1 MLQSVIISRLPL
13 LSGTADLVFLV
24 LLAWSLQSR
33 VRYSWLWALI
43 GGLLVSLTSAIP
55 YFAPLFGY
63 MIVVVIARLLQRRL
77 WQIPILAMFATTV
90 VGTLIV
96 NILEI
101 AALFVAGKA
110 IPFQDGFTYI
120 TLPSALLNLLLALP
134 VYIIMTDLA
143 RWVYPEEVEV

>member
-1 MLQSVIISRLPL
+1 MLQSAIVSRLPL

-33 VRYSWLWALI
+33 VKYSWLWALI

-55 YFAPLFGY
+55 FYAPLFGY
-63 MIVVVIARLLQRRL
+63 MIVVVIARLIQRRL

-90 VGTLIV
+90 MGTLVIHT
-96 NILEI
+96 LEI
-101 AALFVAGKA
+101 AALFVSGRA
-110 IPFQDGFTYI
+110 IPFQDGFTYV

-134 VYIIMTDLA
+134 VYTIMTDLA

>member
-33 VRYSWLWALI
+33 VKHSWLWALF
-43 GGLLVSLTSAIP
+43 GGLLVSLTSAVP

-63 MIVVVIARLLQRRL
+63 MIVVVIARLIQRRL

-90 VGTLIV
+90 LGTLI
-96 NILEI
+96 IQLLEI
-101 AALFVAGKA
+101 VALFVAGRPV
-110 IPFQDGFTYI
+110 PFQDGFTYV
-120 TLPSALLNLLLALP
+120 TLPSALLNLLLSLP
-134 VYIIMTDLA
+134 VYTIMTDLA
-143 RWVYPEEVEV
+143 RWVYPEEVEI